1 MTVNLDPLPSL
12 DTSPLANLETWL
24 AALTQPQDAQQPLW
38 QPSYGRA
45 TRVRSVE
52 HLTVLMAALRRF
64 EAPQAAF
71 AVIEWPRPFPQ
82 PWAQTRPQRTGLIV
96 ELNDGFVLPGR
107 EYPITRRAYR
117 GQPGDYPLPD
127 ETDPRYQTP
136 DYPGCGLDVLTPTAG
151 AELIWT
157 WMTTMRLPAG
167 IAVTMRHFGARG
179 RAHYGGGD
187 L

>member
-12 DTSPLANLETWL
+12 DASPLASLETWL
-24 AALTQPQDAQQPLW
+24 TALAQPQEAVQPVW

-52 HLTVLMAALRRF
+52 HLTVLMAGLRRA
-64 EAPQAAF
+64 EDPHAVF
-71 AVIEWPRPFPQ
+71 AIIEWPRPFPQ
-82 PWAQTRPQRTGLIV
+82 PWAQTRPSGSGLLV
-96 ELNDGFVLPGR
+96 ELNDGFVLPDR

-117 GQPGDYPLPD
+117 GQPGDYPMPD
-127 ETDPRYQTP
+127 ETDPRYRTP
-136 DYPGCGLDVLTPTAG
+136 AYPGPVLDVFTALAG